1 MIKII
6 INTNI
11 VYDEMNKI
19 CIIPLMI
26 IGLMVLIVIIFI

>member
-19 CIIPLMI
+19 CIIWLI
-26 IGLMVLIVIIFI
+26 KIGLMVIIVIIFI